1 MPDNI
6 IEAAELKKHIEQVR
20 RGALQLVKSCEKL
33 AKYLDV
39 CYSKKEYLNIDE
51 TAILSTLPE
60 SD

>member
-1 MPDNI
+1 MTLT
-6 IEAAELKKHIEQVR
+6 EAAELKHHIEQVR
-20 RGALQLVKSCEKL
+20 RGALQLVKACEKL
-33 AKYLDV
+33 AKYLDL